1 MDAGSYDL
9 TARISSNSSEVQV
22 SLIGPDGT
30 VGQKTISVDD
40 LITQL
45 ASSHRISTDILPR
58 GTRFYKG
65 SPSDYYIG
73 VELIPKK
80 RPLQI
85 DNVED
90 GVRKFLPVPRSLF
103 VMHIKNNRSF
113 NTWLFCLAA
122 PLNNWS
128 ESLYGFPYGNVYEDG
143 RICWGD
149 ARLGNI
155 TKPMDLIGA
164 LAMFFDSG
172 FNGDLINEGAFVHP
186 TVGPGEDPV
195 DNLWGLVKYV
205 ENMEEFPEDL
215 MYKKGY
221 TLAQVIEGSS

>member
-1 MDAGSYDL
+1 MDAGNYDL

-22 SLIGPDGT
+22 SLICPDGA
-30 VGQKTISVDD
+30 VSQKTISVDD

-85 DNVED
+85 ENIADI
-90 GVRKFLPVPRSLF
+90 KFLPVPRSLF
-103 VMHIKNNRSF
+103 VMHIKNNRAF
-113 NTWLFCLAA
+113 NTWLYCLIG
-122 PLNNWS
+122 PLNSWS
-128 ESLYGFPYGNVYEDG
+128 EPLYGFPYGNVYEDG

-149 ARLGNI
+149 AQIPNI
-155 TKPMDLIGA
+155 TKPMDLLGA
-164 LAMFFDSG
+164 FAMFFDSG
-172 FNGDLINEGAFVHP
+172 FNGDLVNDGAFVP
-186 TVGPGEDPV
+186 PIVPPDVDPV
-195 DNLWGLVKYV
+195 DNLWDLVRYV

-215 MYKKGY
+215 MSKKDY
-221 TLAQVIEGSS
+221 TLAQVIERSS